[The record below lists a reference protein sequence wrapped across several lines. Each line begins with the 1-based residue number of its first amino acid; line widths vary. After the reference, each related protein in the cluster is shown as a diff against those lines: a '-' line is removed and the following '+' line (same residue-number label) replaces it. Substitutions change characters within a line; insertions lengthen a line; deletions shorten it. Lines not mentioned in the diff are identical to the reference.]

1 MFPTGSSWRVVT
13 MGQMMS
19 DVKRVGPIA
28 MGAGAFAVLA
38 TGSVFGFL
46 VILVAV
52 YVMYNAFKT
61 S

>member
-1 MFPTGSSWRVVT
+1 